1 MEPTVLLIIT
11 ASVCLIAGTLAGKFV
26 FSKDTKK
33 QVADAEAQ
41 VQNIIKE
48 AELKAE
54 NIKKEKQLEAK
65 EKFVQLKS
73 EHDKEALE
81 RNRKINE
88 SENRIKQKET

>member
-54 NIKKEKQLEAK
+54 NIKKEKELPKNHRHAK
-65 EKFVQLKS
+65 GQNLFHQS
-73 EHDKEALE
+73 
-81 RNRKINE
+81 
-88 SENRIKQKET
+88 

>member
-54 NIKKEKQLEAK
+54 NIKKEKHQ
-65 EKFVQLKS
+65 FT
-73 EHDKEALE
+73 
-81 RNRKINE
+81 KI
-88 SENRIKQKET
+88 K